1 MAQLDASLIL
11 AGRPLDVVGAMRQGN
26 AAAMETNALRQQN
39 QLANVYQ
46 TQGAGL
52 LAGDQGALNALARV
66 DPAAAFS
73 MRGAQ
78 QDFQMNA
85 RKMEILNAEEK
96 RAIAQAA
103 AQMDAAQK
111 EAAIAEIEGAVKM
124 GLAIQSPEQWDAMMA
139 QNAPELVGQF
149 ANRQALAQKYMTMAE
164 ALKASAPAERPA
176 PMTDQGKAAF
186 DAQNGYI
193 TPEQANAPAPTADNQ
208 TERDIALLG
217 EVGIPRDQAIRITQ
231 LYTVARD
238 PQTGEQVLLD
248 KSTGRPVDGQA
259 LAQPAQAA
267 PTAVQQP
274 QPAAN
279 LSFGPQFEAG
289 PNVFGMEGFAKGMA
303 NTLTDVIPG
312 IGTAFPE
319 EMRTESDFRVLR
331 EQLVNDVASA
341 YDRQPP
347 SWLLQNIQELAPTP
361 GKITEGPDQA
371 IAKLSSLG
379 RALQQ
384 EMALIDQQLGMRMT
398 PDRRQPLEAR
408 RAGLE
413 MAISRISIAA
423 KSLKPQSGAN
433 KTSSGVTWSIE

>member
-52 LAGDQGALNALARV
+52 LAGDQGALNALAGV
-66 DPAAAFS
+66 DPAAAFN

-78 QDFQMNA
+78 QDYAMNA

-164 ALKASAPAERPA
+164 ALKASQGPAA
-176 PMTDQGKAAF
+176 
-186 DAQNGYI
+186 
-193 TPEQANAPAPTADNQ
+193 ADNQ

-267 PTAVQQP
+267 PQPAPQAAPTAGEQP

-279 LSFGPQFEAG
+279 LTFGPQFEAG
-289 PNVFGMEGFAKGMA
+289 PNVFGMEGFAKGVA

-361 GKITEGPDQA
+361 GKVTEGPDQA
-371 IAKLSSLG
+371 VAKLSSLG

>member
-1 MAQLDASLIL
+1 MALDPSIIL
-11 AGRPLDVVGAMRQGN
+11 RGQPLDVVGAMRQGN

-52 LAGDQGALNALARV
+52 LAGDQGALNALAGV
-66 DPAAAFS
+66 DPAAAFN

-96 RAIAQAA
+96 RAIADAA

-111 EAAIAEIEGAVKM
+111 EAAIAQIEDAVKM

-139 QNAPELVGQF
+139 QNAPDLVGQF
-149 ANRQALAQKYMTMAE
+149 GNRQALAQKYMTMAE
-164 ALKASAPAERPA
+164 ALKAS
-176 PMTDQGKAAF
+176 QG
-186 DAQNGYI
+186 
-193 TPEQANAPAPTADNQ
+193 PSTADNQ

-267 PTAVQQP
+267 PQPAPQAAPTAVEQP

-279 LSFGPQFEAG
+279 LTFGPQFEAG
-289 PNVFGMEGFAKGMA
+289 PNVFGMEGFAKGVA

-361 GKITEGPDQA
+361 GKVTEGPDQA
-371 IAKLSSLG
+371 VAKLSSLG

-413 MAISRISIAA
+413 MAIGRISSAA

-433 KTSSGVTWSIE
+433 KTSSGVTWSIEE